1 MSIWLFRAGK
11 NGEYEEKFLTD
22 NRIYLTWQDLKI
34 NLKDYNDRTAHLQK
48 LQELY
53 PSEKINTL
61 KNWESQ
67 IYPIAHRMKIGDWI
81 VLPSKRTSTIHI
93 GKVTGEYTYDASNGN
108 PYYHYRN
115 IDWFAKDIPR
125 NNFDQDILYSFGAF
139 MTVCK
144 ITRNDA
150 EIRIKAMATKGN
162 HCILQREKL

>member
-34 NLKDYNDRTAHLQK
+34 NLKDYKDRVAHLQK

-53 PSEKINTL
+53 PAEKINTL

-81 VLPSKRTSTIHI
+81 VLPSI
-93 GKVTGEYTYDASNGN
+93 
-108 PYYHYRN
+108 
-115 IDWFAKDIPR
+115 
-125 NNFDQDILYSFGAF
+125 
-139 MTVCK
+139 M
-144 ITRNDA
+144 
-150 EIRIKAMATKGN
+150 
-162 HCILQREKL
+162 

>member
-22 NRIYLTWQDLKI
+22 NRIYLTWHDLKI
-34 NLKDYNDRTAHLQK
+34 NLNDYKDRATHLQK

-81 VLPSKRTSTIHI
+81 VLRAKGQVQSILVKLSESIHMMLIMAIHTAITEVSIGLRRIFPGTISTKIFYIHL
-93 GKVTGEYTYDASNGN
+93 V
-108 PYYHYRN
+108 H
-115 IDWFAKDIPR
+115 
-125 NNFDQDILYSFGAF
+125 L
-139 MTVCK
+139 
-144 ITRNDA
+144 
-150 EIRIKAMATKGN
+150 
-162 HCILQREKL
+162 